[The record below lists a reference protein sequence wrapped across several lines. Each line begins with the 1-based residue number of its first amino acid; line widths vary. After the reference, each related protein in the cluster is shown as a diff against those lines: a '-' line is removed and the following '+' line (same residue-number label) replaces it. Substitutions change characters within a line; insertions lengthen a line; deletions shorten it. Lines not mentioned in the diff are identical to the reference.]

1 MNSSELDRQFMAK
14 LRAKGLTD
22 KMIENLILA
31 KPELNI
37 FTMLARDMKV
47 FSDSLEE
54 RGKE

>member
-1 MNSSELDRQFMAK
+1 MNSSELDREFMAR

-22 KMIENLILA
+22 EVIENLILA

-54 RGKE
+54 RVKE